1 MNSRLLFL
9 FSIIFALSICSSA
22 QTTTKDSIPKYSYTT
37 LPEFWSQMDDIFN
50 DPNFSNAHW
59 GVLIQ
64 SLETGEY
71 FYKRNENKLF
81 MPASNLKLFTSSAGL
96 VLLGD
101 DYRFTTNVFMRGRMD
116 GSTLIGDIVVQ
127 GRGDPT
133 LSGRFYKNDVLKVFS
148 DWADSLLRLGIDEI
162 TGNIIGDDNEFDD
175 LGLGAGWQWD
185 YESDWYAAQSSAL
198 SFNDNCI
205 DITVTADKLTA
216 QSKIN
221 INPDTK
227 YAVIVNKVSVVNDD
241 SVTAIDVYR
250 ERGTNVITVY
260 GTIKKSDSLKTF
272 VTVNN
277 PTQYTMVVLKEVLE
291 SKGIIVGGF
300 PMDID
305 DLSTPIEE
313 YELSNLFTHFSPK
326 LREIVKVINKNSQNF
341 FTEQLLKTIGLEIN
355 HYGSA
360 ENGIETCNSVFQ
372 EMGINPENMIM
383 VDGSGLS
390 RLNLVSPKQIISIL
404 NFMYQHKYYLPF
416 YNSLPIAGV
425 DGSIANR
432 MKGTKAENNVRA
444 KTGFIGSARSLSGYV
459 TTGDNEPVAF
469 SMIVNNFTVPLKL
482 AENIQDL
489 VCIRL
494 ANLKRK

>member
-1 MNSRLLFL
+1 MRYSILFTA
-9 FSIIFALSICSSA
+9 IVIFTLDLNA
-22 QTTTKDSIPKYSYTT
+22 QVNVKDTIPKYSYTT
-37 LPEFWSQMDDIFN
+37 VSDFWAQMDDIFN

-101 DYRFTTNVFMRGRMD
+101 DYKFSTNIYMRGRMD
-116 GSTLIGDIVVQ
+116 GSTLIGDLVVQ

-133 LSGRFYKNDVLKVFS
+133 LSGRFKNNDVTKIFS
-148 DWADSLLRLGIDEI
+148 DWSDKLLELGIDEI

-175 LGLGAGWQWD
+175 LGLGDGWQWD

-205 DITVTADKLTA
+205 DIIVTADVVNDQA
-216 QSKIN
+216 KIDIIPN
-221 INPDTK
+221 TK
-227 YAVIVNKVSVVNDD
+227 YAVIINKVSVVKND
-241 SVTAIDVYR
+241 SVTSIDVYR
-250 ERGTNVITVY
+250 ERGTNVITVF
-260 GTIKKSDSLKTF
+260 GTIRKSDSLKTY

-277 PTQYTMVVLKEVLE
+277 PTQYTMVVFKEVLE

-305 DLSTPIEE
+305 DMSSPVD
-313 YELSNLFTHFSPK
+313 YNELTKLFTHYSPGLK
-326 LREIVKVINKNSQNF
+326 DVIKILNKNSQNF
-341 FTEQLLKTIGLEIN
+341 FGEQLLKTIGLEIEN
-355 HYGSA
+355 FGSA
-360 ENGIETCNSVFQ
+360 ENGIGACNSIFQ
-372 EMGINPENMIM
+372 EMGINPENMRM

-390 RLNLVSPKQIISIL
+390 RLNLVTPKQIVSLL

-425 DGSIANR
+425 DGSLANR
-432 MKGTKAENNVRA
+432 MKGSKAENNVRA
-444 KTGFIGSARSLSGYV
+444 KTGFIGYARSLSGYV
-459 TTGDNEPVAF
+459 NTGDNEPVAF
-469 SMIVNNFTVPLKL
+469 SLVVNNFTVPLKL

-489 VCIRL
+489 VCNRL